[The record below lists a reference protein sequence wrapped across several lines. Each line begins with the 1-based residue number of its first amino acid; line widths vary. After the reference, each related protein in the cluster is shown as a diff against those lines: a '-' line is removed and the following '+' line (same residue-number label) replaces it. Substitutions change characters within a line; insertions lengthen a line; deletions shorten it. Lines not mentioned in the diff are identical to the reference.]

1 MSTTPPLVPSAFRY
15 DTTVY
20 IVLNDFG
27 KLGSAY
33 VETDETLADE
43 NPAVSNIM
51 AGVYSNPARV
61 IAFNIQEGW
70 SRDVTE
76 DIAHKILDLNQ
87 QGTALSAVARD
98 FVVRVTGQAVTV
110 TV

>member
-1 MSTTPPLVPSAFRY
+1 MPNTPSLAPNAFRY

-33 VETDETLADE
+33 VETDETEADE
-43 NPAVSNIM
+43 AAVISDIISG
-51 AGVYSNPARV
+51 AHSNPLRV
-61 IAFNIQEGW
+61 IAFNTHEGW

-87 QGTALSAVARD
+87 RGTALSAAARE
-98 FVVRVTGQAVTV
+98 FVVRVTGKSVTV
-110 TV
+110 AV

>member
-1 MSTTPPLVPSAFRY
+1 MRNTPPLAPSAFRY

-33 VETDETLADE
+33 VETDEAQADE
-43 NPAVSNIM
+43 STVISDVI
-51 AGVYSNPARV
+51 AGHYSNPLRV
-61 IAFNIQEGW
+61 VAFNTHEGW

-76 DIAHKILDLNQ
+76 DIAHKILELNS
-87 QGTALSAVARD
+87 GGVELSAPARQ
-98 FVVRVTGQAVTV
+98 FVERVTGRSATV